1 MKMPTFA
8 CGLTS
13 ICLTLLAGC
22 ASAPPSPELRLIAT
36 GCPAVVPCTLSAT
49 KPDKNGALLND
60 QDVIEND
67 WAQCAAQVDMVYQH
81 QQAQARK
88 P

>member
-1 MKMPTFA
+1 MRMPNFA
-8 CGLTS
+8 FGLIS
-13 ICLTLLAGC
+13 LSLMLLAGC
-22 ASAPPSPELRLIAT
+22 ASAPLSPEPLLIAT

-60 QDVIEND
+60 QDLTESD
-67 WAQCAAQVDMVYQH
+67 WAQCAAQVDMIYQH
-81 QQAQARK
+81 QQAQAGK

>member
-1 MKMPTFA
+1 MRMPNFA

-22 ASAPPSPELRLIAT
+22 ASAPPSQEPQLIAT

-60 QDVIEND
+60 QEVIEND

>member
-1 MKMPTFA
+1 MKMPNFA

-13 ICLTLLAGC
+13 ICLMLLAGC
-22 ASAPPSPELRLIAT
+22 ASAPPSPEPQLIAT

-60 QDVIEND
+60 QEVIEND

>member
-1 MKMPTFA
+1 MKMPNFA
-8 CGLTS
+8 FGLTS

-22 ASAPPSPELRLIAT
+22 ASVPPSPEPQLIAT

-49 KPDKNGALLND
+49 KPDKNGTLLND
-60 QDVIEND
+60 QEVIEND

-81 QQAQARK
+81 QQAKARK